1 MTVRRFLSA
10 IALTLALP
18 VAALAAPSGPQV
30 GDPAPDFTLTA
41 TDSLDYTLSNYQ
53 GKVVMLM
60 IQGYG

>member
-1 MTVRRFLSA
+1 MSPRRMLIWFAFSILVVSPA
-10 IALTLALP
+10 MDDP
-18 VAALAAPSGPQV
+18 DGPQV
-30 GDPAPDFTLTA
+30 GDSAPDFTLTA